1 MAVSQID
8 WCLTNS
14 KTLPIIGRPTHQG
27 SPMKLPT
34 KHKVLAG
41 LTLFL
46 GVGLNAFFLYT
57 NTHPSIAAAFALAE
71 IAFFSLVPNWYTAI
85 LKGVAQVLSV
95 TITFMLFASIIQDD
109 TQAVSRHAMT
119 TTNTQ
124 MQINQI
130 DARLTAI
137 QIGSYISADPEYQD
151 AHAKLNNRLT
161 RLKNTQFKYYG
172 KPLPES
178 FWEASN
184 GCTKSTSKSAKV
196 TRDYP
201 SVCSNLKRTTDE
213 LTALDV
219 QYNSESNR
227 QSELN
232 RLQSKRNA
240 LVADSPNLGQNNLKG
255 LTDNLSGSLNISGLA
270 DNLMLIMAFVIS
282 CFIGLANMVFSLRLA
297 TPVEFDPENMRTGQS
312 FVGYDSEQ
320 VLSSL
325 LIPPTVKVNT
335 DADGKFALVLAET
348 VRHHTTGM
356 AVNKKTIQSYQKC
369 SNDIAQAVI
378 NTLAHNNLLEKDNQ
392 SWQWK

>member
-1 MAVSQID
+1 
-8 WCLTNS
+8 
-14 KTLPIIGRPTHQG
+14 
-27 SPMKLPT
+27 MKHS
-34 KHKVLAG
+34 HKVLAG

-85 LKGVAQVLSV
+85 LKGIAQVLSV

-124 MQINQI
+124 MQIDQI
-130 DARLTAI
+130 DARLTTI
-137 QIGSYISADPEYQD
+137 QIGSYISTEPKYQED
-151 AHAKLNNRLT
+151 HAKLNNRLT

-172 KPLPES
+172 KTLPES

-184 GCTKSTSKSAKV
+184 GCTNSSKKSAKV

-213 LTALDV
+213 MTALDM

-255 LTDNLSGSLNISGLA
+255 LTDNISGSLNISGLA

-297 TPVEFDPENMRTGQS
+297 TPVEFDPENMRTGS
-312 FVGYDSEQ
+312 GLRPYDSEQ

-356 AVNKKTIQSYQKC
+356 AVNKKTIQSYKKC